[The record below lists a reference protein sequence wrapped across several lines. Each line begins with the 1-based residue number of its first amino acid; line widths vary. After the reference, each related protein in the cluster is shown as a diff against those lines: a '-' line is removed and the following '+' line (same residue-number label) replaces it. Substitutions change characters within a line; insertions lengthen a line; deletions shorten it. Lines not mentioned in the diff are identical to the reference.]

1 MSEKPESYAS
11 DLVFINSPLNLLAK
25 FTAYLQARFSQGKLP
40 WEYSDNEAESGIFIF
55 TEYSLPKDA
64 SNLSPAIVVG
74 RGSTVHNRDVVA
86 DRDQESAAELF
97 KGGQNSWG
105 TGEMDVRIQ
114 CIGQTYGESSIIG
127 DVVQASI
134 SMAIRALTE
143 LFTLRNI
150 SPVVLGPTM
159 PYERDEDKFVS
170 NVDFRVFF
178 EQRWFVIQAAP
189 ELQGIDVSSR
199 LNEEAAEHVKTFTLI
214 PK

>member
-1 MSEKPESYAS
+1 MTEPESYAT
-11 DLVFINSPLNLLAK
+11 DLIFINSPLNLLAK
-25 FTAYLQARFSQGKLP
+25 FTAYLQARFSLNKMP
-40 WEYSDNEAESGIFIF
+40 WQFNDNEGESDIFIF

-64 SNLSPAIVVG
+64 SNLSPAVVVG
-74 RGSTVHNRDVVA
+74 RGSTVHQRDVVA

-134 SMAIRALTE
+134 SMAIRPLCE

-150 SPVVLGPTM
+150 SPVVLGPTG

-178 EQRWFVIQAAP
+178 ERRWFVIQAAP
-189 ELQGIDVSSR
+189 ELTGIDVLTR
-199 LNEEAAEHVKTFTLI
+199 LDEETAQHVKTFTLN
-214 PK
+214 KA